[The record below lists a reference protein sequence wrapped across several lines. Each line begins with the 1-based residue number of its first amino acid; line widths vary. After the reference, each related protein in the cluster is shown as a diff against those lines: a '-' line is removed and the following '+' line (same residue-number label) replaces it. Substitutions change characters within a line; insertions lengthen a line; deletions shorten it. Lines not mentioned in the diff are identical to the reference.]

1 MKYTYNKKVYDI
13 CVNHPKAFEKE
24 TRAVVI
30 EGDDIKAINDEGLFK
45 LNTSEH
51 SPKNSSNIKAPYM
64 GYDFTNAINSLTK
77 LIAR

>member
-30 EGDDIKAINDEGLFK
+30 EGDDIKAINDEGELV
-45 LNTSEH
+45 T
-51 SPKNSSNIKAPYM
+51 IK
-64 GYDFTNAINSLTK
+64 K
-77 LIAR
+77 